1 MQITLDKK
9 DAKAL
14 VELNELFSQADSV
27 FSCMSPEGR
36 DMCLDAFSGEFS
48 LNHVIQSGLK
58 ASEELIDSARLFPR
72 NARSI
77 EIEDIGDG
85 RALEKVR
92 DIFQKAYYVF
102 AGMTQESMGKM
113 YRAHEPNNSLNH
125 AVLWGREASEELV
138 NGVHRKF
145 IRESLKN
152 DLALKEIPKGELL
165 QNGWMEADGRTK
177 DYFPGAAYMRSIGGG
192 GTPFA
197 TYMFTIVESD
207 SGNWVPVHGSIK
219 MPGVETPEKA
229 AYGLMQYWHELPNES
244 KFRFDVGSEIR
255 DYFAKEIV
263 AMPEN
268 KNVAALDWK
277 KKMKALDVL
286 RSFPGQALVSDLYDN
301 DKEFAEAIN
310 DVFGDSFEYPDFSH
324 RSVASV
330 VKMAAKEVAKSL
342 PAAQELTFSEFSQ
355 FATAV
360 KLENHGRQWEVF
372 YGKDS
377 MGFADGPSVEAA
389 LKMAHFGAVNNAIYA
404 NSPEAPDFMNGTQ
417 VFPPENVVA
426 EYPHLKERFADV
438 FAERVETVDRPP
450 LNFCDDVLDFAEVES
465 QRHENQS
472 AHNRYAL
479 VAKDAD
485 AGLVWSV
492 GNEWS
497 ASLLD
502 KTPALMTGQQAD
514 ALLKRHPKASI
525 VDVIVFREAVKAYN
539 AGFNSVIDH
548 NERSTP
554 ETRQAA
560 REAGIK
566 ALVRAGFSKDALDV
580 AKTVSAIETPLLAP
594 SFSLGQRFDFKQG
607 DQVVA
612 NGYRGTVSRTLDGEL
627 AGMAEVRLPGGV
639 SCMSASFPDCFP
651 AVTNGVEVVT
661 EGRFVGAVKEVS
673 GQFVVQDAGRGRL
686 VAHECYRFDGL
697 PAVGD
702 LIDLQHRGG
711 KVVFAV
717 EKEKGKGT
725 ER

>member
-197 TYMFTIVESD
+197 TYMFTIVEAVSR
-207 SGNWVPVHGSIK
+207 SRVPVHGSIK

-255 DYFAKEIV
+255 DYYSKEKI

-268 KNVAALDWK
+268 KDIVALDWK
-277 KKMKALDVL
+277 EKMQALDVL
-286 RSFPGQALVSDLYDN
+286 RAFPGESLVSDLYDN

-426 EYPHLKERFADV
+426 EYPQLKARFADV
-438 FAERVETVDRPP
+438 F
-450 LNFCDDVLDFAEVES
+450 
-465 QRHENQS
+465 
-472 AHNRYAL
+472 
-479 VAKDAD
+479 
-485 AGLVWSV
+485 
-492 GNEWS
+492 
-497 ASLLD
+497 
-502 KTPALMTGQQAD
+502 
-514 ALLKRHPKASI
+514 
-525 VDVIVFREAVKAYN
+525 
-539 AGFNSVIDH
+539 
-548 NERSTP
+548 
-554 ETRQAA
+554 AA

-627 AGMAEVRLPGGV
+627 AGMAEVRLPGGG